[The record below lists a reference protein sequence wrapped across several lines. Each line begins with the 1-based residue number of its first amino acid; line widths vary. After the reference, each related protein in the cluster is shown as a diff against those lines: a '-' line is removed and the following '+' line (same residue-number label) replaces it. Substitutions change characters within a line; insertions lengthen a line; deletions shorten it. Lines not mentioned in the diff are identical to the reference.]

1 MPCCTIRDG
10 DQKGMMVH
18 LRGPDL
24 LREPLLNK
32 DAGFTPGERDR
43 LELRGL
49 LPPYA
54 LTIDQ
59 QVQVALEHI
68 RAKSTDLEKF
78 IGLVALQ
85 DRNETLFY
93 RVLIENLPELL
104 PIVYTP
110 TVGKACQDYSHIFRR
125 PRGIW
130 ITPDDVDRI
139 PQLLR
144 NSLQKDVKLIVVTD
158 NERILGLGDQGAGG
172 MGIPIGKISLYCGG
186 AGIHPRNCLPISLDV
201 GTNNADLLDDPSYL
215 GHRKPRLRG
224 EAYDRIVESFVEGVR
239 EVFPNALIQWEDFH
253 KNIAFAVL
261 DRYRHR
267 ITSFN
272 DDIQGTAGVATAGI
286 LSALRITKTS
296 LADQR
301 ILYVGSGAAGVGIG
315 RLVRTAMQEDG
326 ADEATIRRAQ
336 IFSDSQGLLY
346 DGREITDPHK
356 REFAMTSED
365 MAFYGLTPE
374 HTGDLVPVIAAVKP
388 TILLGTTARAGLFTE
403 AMVREMAKH
412 VEQPVILP
420 FSNPT
425 SKAECTPE
433 EAIQWTDGRA
443 VVATGSP
450 FAPVEHQ
457 GRTHVIG
464 QGNNVF
470 IFPGVG
476 LGCILAEV
484 REVTDSMFLSAART
498 LAEFVSEER
507 LVSGAIYPDQS
518 ELRSISRRI
527 ACNLIREA
535 RERGLGR
542 LIADDEIERTVDQA
556 MWYPEYKE
564 MYYKPLIECSVARAT
579 LENSA

>member
-1 MPCCTIRDG
+1 
-10 DQKGMMVH
+10 MVH

-49 LPPYA
+49 LPPHA

-261 DRYRHR
+261 DQYRHR

-315 RLVRTAMQEDG
+315 RLVRTAMQEEG

-336 IFSDSQGLLY
+336 VFSDSQGLLY

>member
-1 MPCCTIRDG
+1 MPCCTIRDCDG
-10 DQKGMMVH
+10 NCVMVH

-49 LPPYA
+49 LPPHA

-261 DRYRHR
+261 DQYRHR

-315 RLVRTAMQEDG
+315 RLVRTAMQEEG

-336 IFSDSQGLLY
+336 VFSDSQGLLY